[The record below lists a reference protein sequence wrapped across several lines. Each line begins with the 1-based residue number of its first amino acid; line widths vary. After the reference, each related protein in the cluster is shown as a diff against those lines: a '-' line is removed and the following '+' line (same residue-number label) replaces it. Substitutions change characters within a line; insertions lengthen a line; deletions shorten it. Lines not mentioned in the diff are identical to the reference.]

1 MRIGLINPNREIKE
15 PAVHLGLGY
24 IASYA
29 SQIYPNLT
37 FELLDTRIAKS
48 SEVSSFI
55 EKQFDAIGITAT
67 SQTFLEAFELSKTI
81 RNRWPNIPIIIG
93 GAHCST
99 VKEDVLQG
107 FPFDYAI
114 YGEGEV
120 AFSEL
125 IGYFKGEKEISEIN
139 GLIYR
144 NKNGEIIVNP
154 VRDLITD
161 LDTIP
166 FPMYSLYKMSLYPQH
181 RMITTRGCPH
191 KCVFCNSHSIWTNKW
206 RKRSAENII
215 AEVEYLFKNYSM
227 KSFVFNDDSFNID
240 LGRVEKIC
248 DYLIEKK
255 TGIIWTT
262 SVRIDRISEGIAR
275 KMKQAGCY
283 NVSIGIESANNEVL
297 KLMSKSNTR
306 EKIYEGIQI
315 FRGAGVDV
323 MGQFMIGN
331 PGDTLDTIK
340 ESIEYAKTS
349 NLNGVEF
356 YTALPYKD
364 TQLWDYVTTHGRFL
378 TDKPVWEYHT
388 INPRIIF
395 DTPEF
400 PYEDRI
406 KAVDLAIKNGFY
418 HALSTDK
425 RNIVLDLG
433 KGIAKLAQFI
443 FKGRLGNSI
452 YLFLRSVYRNF
463 FRSGTKS

>member
-1 MRIGLINPNREIKE
+1 MRIALINPNREIKE

-29 SQIYPNLT
+29 SQNYTNLS
-37 FELLDTRIAKS
+37 FELLDTRISKTQ
-48 SEVSSFI
+48 EVKDFLCRSFDFI
-55 EKQFDAIGITAT
+55 AITAT
-67 SQTFLEAFELSKTI
+67 SQTFMEAVEIARSY
-81 RNRWPNIPIIIG
+81 REAWPKIPIVIG

-99 VKEDVLQG
+99 VKEEVLQG
-107 FPFDYAI
+107 FPFDYAV
-114 YGEGEV
+114 YGEGEIT
-120 AFSEL
+120 FTDL
-125 IGYFKGEKEISEIN
+125 IGFFKGEKKLAEIN

-144 NKNGEIIVNP
+144 DENGSIIKNP
-154 VRDLITD
+154 VRDLIGD
-161 LDTIP
+161 LDSIP
-166 FPMYSLYKMSLYPQH
+166 FPMYSLYKMALYPQH

-215 AEVEYLFKNYSM
+215 AEVEYLFTNYSM

-240 LGRVEKIC
+240 LERVDKFC
-248 DYLIEKK
+248 DYLIAKR

-262 SVRIDRISEGIAR
+262 SVRIDRISESIAL
-275 KMKQAGCY
+275 KMKQSGCY

-297 KLMSKSNTR
+297 KLMSKSNTI
-306 EKIYEGIQI
+306 EKIYDGIQI
-315 FRGAGVDV
+315 FRRAGIDV

-331 PGDTLDTIK
+331 PGDTLSTVE
-340 ESIEYAKTS
+340 ESIAFAKTS

-364 TQLWDYVTTHGRFL
+364 TQLWEYATTHGRLL

-388 INPRIIF
+388 INPRIVF

-400 PYEDRI
+400 PFADRV
-406 KAVDLAIKNGFY
+406 KAVDLAFNNGFY

-425 RNIVLDLG
+425 RNRVLDFG
-433 KGIAKLAQFI
+433 KQIAKLAQRI
-443 FKGRLGNSI
+443 FKGKFGNQI
-452 YLFLRSVYRNF
+452 YLLLRSVYRGF
-463 FRSGTKS
+463 FRSGTKV

>member
-29 SQIYPNLT
+29 SQVYPNLT
-37 FELLDTRIAKS
+37 FELLDTRVAKIH
-48 SEVSSFI
+48 EVKKFI
-55 EKQFDAIGITAT
+55 DIQFDFIGITAT
-67 SQTFLEAFELSKTI
+67 SQTFLEALELTKTI
-81 RNRWPNIPIIIG
+81 RARWPKTPIVIG

-99 VKEDVLQG
+99 VKGEVLQD
-107 FPFDYAI
+107 FPFDYAV
-114 YGEGEV
+114 YGEGEIT
-120 AFSEL
+120 FSEL
-125 IGYFKGEKEISEIN
+125 IGYFKGEKVLSEIN
-139 GLIYR
+139 GLMYR
-144 NKNGEIIVNP
+144 NEDGSVVVNP
-154 VRDLITD
+154 ERELIGD
-161 LDTIP
+161 LDSIP

-191 KCVFCNSHSIWTNKW
+191 KCVFCNSHSIWTNRW

-215 AEVEYLFKNYSM
+215 SEIEYLSTNYSM

-240 LGRVEKIC
+240 LDRVEKIC
-248 DYLIEKK
+248 DYLIEKR

-262 SVRIDRISEGIAR
+262 SVRVDRISEPVAQ
-275 KMKQAGCY
+275 KMQLAGCY
-283 NVSIGIESANNEVL
+283 NVSIGVESANNEVL

-315 FRGAGVDV
+315 FRRAGIDV

-331 PGDTLDTIK
+331 PGDTLSTIE

-364 TQLWDYVTTHGRFL
+364 TQLWEYATTHGRML

-388 INPRIIF
+388 INPRIVF

-400 PYEDRI
+400 PYEDRLR
-406 KAVDLAIKNGFY
+406 AVELVTQNGFY

-425 RNIVLDLG
+425 RNLLLDMG
-433 KGIAKLAQFI
+433 KQAAKLAQRI
-443 FKGRLGNSI
+443 F
-452 YLFLRSVYRNF
+452 
-463 FRSGTKS
+463 

>member
-29 SQIYPNLT
+29 SQSYSDLN
-37 FELLDTRIAKS
+37 FELLDTRVAKPH
-48 SEVSSFI
+48 EVEDYLNKSFD
-55 EKQFDAIGITAT
+55 FIGISAT
-67 SQTFLEAFELSKTI
+67 SQTFLEAVELAHFYHNMWPKT
-81 RNRWPNIPIIIG
+81 PIVIG

-99 VKEDVLQG
+99 VKEEVLQG

-120 AFSEL
+120 TFTEL
-125 IGYFKGEKEISEIN
+125 VGFFKREKNLSQIN
-139 GLIYR
+139 GLMYR
-144 NKNGEIIVNP
+144 NGVGEIVVNP
-154 VRDLITD
+154 VRELIAD

-166 FPMYSLYKMSLYPQH
+166 FPMYSLFKMSLYAQH

-191 KCVFCNSHSIWTNKW
+191 RCVFCNSHSIWTNKY

-215 AEVEYLFKNYSM
+215 AEIEHLSTNYSM
-227 KSFVFNDDSFNID
+227 KSFSFNDDSFNID
-240 LGRVEKIC
+240 LDRVEKLC

-255 TGIIWTT
+255 IGIIWST
-262 SVRIDRISEGIAR
+262 SVRVERISEAIAK
-275 KMKQAGCY
+275 KMKRAGCY
-283 NVSIGIESANNEVL
+283 NVCIGVESANNEVL

-306 EKIYEGIQI
+306 EKIYDGIQI
-315 FRGAGVDV
+315 FRNAGIDV

-331 PGDTLDTIK
+331 PGDTLKTIE
-340 ESIEYAKTS
+340 ESVEYAKTS

-364 TQLWDYVTTHGRFL
+364 TQLWEYATTHGRML
-378 TDKPVWEYHT
+378 TDKPIWEFHT
-388 INPRIIF
+388 INPRIVF

-400 PYEDRI
+400 PFEDRL
-406 KAVDLAIKNGFY
+406 KAVELVSQNGFY

-425 RNIVLDLG
+425 RNLLLDLG
-433 KGIAKLAQFI
+433 KHTAKLAQRI
-443 FKGRLGNSI
+443 FKGKLGNKMYLYLRSI
-452 YLFLRSVYRNF
+452 YRRY
-463 FRSGTKS
+463 FRKGTAC

>member
-1 MRIGLINPNREIKE
+1 MKIGLINPNREIKE

-29 SQIYPNLT
+29 TQNYNDLS
-37 FELLDTRIAKS
+37 FELLDTRVSKVQEVKS
-48 SEVSSFI
+48 FLNKSFD
-55 EKQFDAIGITAT
+55 FIGISAT
-67 SQTFLEAFELSKTI
+67 SQTFLEAVELAQSYHEAWPKT
-81 RNRWPNIPIIIG
+81 PIVIG

-99 VKEDVLQG
+99 VKEEVLQG
-107 FPFDYAI
+107 FPFDYAV

-120 AFSEL
+120 TFTEL
-125 IGYFKGEKEISEIN
+125 IGFFKGEKNLSDIN

-144 NKNGEIIVNP
+144 DDAGVIKVNP
-154 VRDLITD
+154 VRELIGD
-161 LDTIP
+161 LDSIP
-166 FPMYSLYKMSLYPQH
+166 FPMYSLYKMSHYPQH

-215 AEVEYLFKNYSM
+215 AEVEYLFTNYSM
-227 KSFVFNDDSFNID
+227 KSFSFNDDSFNID
-240 LGRVEKIC
+240 LGRVEKFC

-255 TGIIWTT
+255 TDIIWST
-262 SVRIDRISEGIAR
+262 SVRVDRITEDVAV

-283 NVSIGIESANNEVL
+283 NVCIGIESANNEVL

-315 FRGAGVDV
+315 FRRAGIDV

-331 PGDTLDTIK
+331 PGDTLSTIE

-364 TQLWDYVTTHGRFL
+364 TYLWKYATTHGKLL

-388 INPRIIF
+388 LNPRIVF

-400 PYEDRI
+400 PYEDRL
-406 KAVDLAIKNGFY
+406 KAVDLAMKNGFY

-425 RNIVLDLG
+425 RNLLLDMG
-433 KGIAKLAQFI
+433 KSIAKLAQGI
-443 FKGRLGNSI
+443 FKGKLGNKI

-463 FRSGTKS
+463 FRRGTRG

>member
-1 MRIGLINPNREIKE
+1 MKIGLINPNKEIKE

-29 SQIYPNLT
+29 SRNHADLS
-37 FELLDTRIAKS
+37 FELLDTRVSKS
-48 SEVSSFI
+48 NEINKFLD
-55 EKQFDAIGITAT
+55 KQFDIIGITAT
-67 SQTFLEAFELSKTI
+67 SQTFLEALELTNAI
-81 RNRWPNIPIIIG
+81 RIKWPQTPIVLG

-99 VKEDVLQG
+99 VKEEVLQD
-107 FPFDYAI
+107 FPFDYAV
-114 YGEGEV
+114 YGEGEIT
-120 AFSEL
+120 FSDL
-125 IGYFKGEKEISEIN
+125 ISHFKGEKNLSEIN

-144 NKNGEIIVNP
+144 NSTGNVIINP
-154 VRDLITD
+154 VRELISD
-161 LDTIP
+161 LDSIP

-215 AEVEYLFKNYSM
+215 SEIEHLSSTYSM

-262 SVRIDRISEGIAR
+262 SVRVDRISEIVAQ

-297 KLMSKSNTR
+297 KLMFKSNTR
-306 EKIYEGIQI
+306 EKIYDGIQI
-315 FRGAGVDV
+315 FRRAGIDV

-331 PGDTLDTIK
+331 PGDTLATIE

-364 TQLWDYVTTHGRFL
+364 TQLWDYANSHGKML
-378 TDKPVWEYHT
+378 TDKPAWEYHT
-388 INPRIIF
+388 INPRIVF

-400 PYEDRI
+400 PYEDRL
-406 KAVDLAIKNGFY
+406 KAIDLAVQNGFY

-425 RNIVLDLG
+425 RNLLLDFG
-433 KGIAKLAQFI
+433 KGFAKLAQSI
-443 FKGRLGNSI
+443 FKGKLGNKI
-452 YLFLRSVYRNF
+452 YLFLRSVYRSF
-463 FRSGTKS
+463 FRKGTKG

>member
-1 MRIGLINPNREIKE
+1 MRIGLVNPNREIKE

-29 SQIYPNLT
+29 AQNYPDLT
-37 FELLDTRIAKS
+37 FELLDTRVAKS
-48 SEVSSFI
+48 NEVEKFI
-55 EKQFDAIGITAT
+55 DKQFDFIGITAT
-67 SQTFLEAFELSKTI
+67 SQTFREAIALTTAIRSK
-81 RNRWPNIPIIIG
+81 WPKIPIVIG

-99 VKEDVLQG
+99 VKEEVLHNS
-107 FPFDYAI
+107 PFDYAI

-120 AFSEL
+120 TFSDL
-125 IGYFKGEKEISEIN
+125 IGYFKGEKSITEIN

-144 NKNGEIIVNP
+144 NDVGEVVLNP
-154 VRDLITD
+154 VRALIED
-161 LDTIP
+161 LDSIP
-166 FPMYSLYKMSLYPQH
+166 FPMYSLYKMNLYPQH

-215 AEVEYLFKNYSM
+215 SEIEYLSTNYSM

-240 LGRVEKIC
+240 LVRVEKIC

-262 SVRIDRISEGIAR
+262 SVRVDRITETVAQ
-275 KMKQAGCY
+275 KMKSAGCY

-297 KLMSKSNTR
+297 RLMSKSNTR

-315 FRGAGVDV
+315 FRAAGVDV

-331 PGDTLDTIK
+331 PGDTLNTIK

-364 TQLWDYVTTHGRFL
+364 TELWEYATTHGKML
-378 TDKPVWEYHT
+378 TDKPAWEYHT
-388 INPRIIF
+388 INPRIVF

-400 PYEDRI
+400 PYEDRV
-406 KAVDLAIKNGFY
+406 KAVELAIQNGFY

-425 RNIVLDLG
+425 RNILLDTG
-433 KGIAKLAQFI
+433 KQVAKLAQRI
-443 FKGRLGNSI
+443 FKGKVGNQI
-452 YLFLRSVYRNF
+452 YLFLRGTYRRF
-463 FRSGTKS
+463 FRSGTKG